1 MSFLH
6 RIQAAN
12 QADLAGS
19 RRFIIDGERL
29 GWINLSMVQALSQY
43 SDVFRVGT
51 QHISLVPSLEAAD
64 VSERTQAV
72 AQVTRDLY
80 REGLVTGWRDEL
92 YAVTSRWGEPAKLC
106 VERAS
111 APCLG
116 ITGFGVHMNGY
127 VRRGTELFLWVA
139 KRAHDKPTYP
149 GELDQLVAGGQPAQ
163 LGLLENLVKE
173 CDEEAGICAELAAR
187 AKPAGM
193 VSYAT
198 SSPLGLR
205 PDVLFVFDLEL
216 PADFTP
222 HNNDGEVE
230 SFELWP
236 VSQVLEVVRDSAKF
250 KYNCALVVID
260 FLIRHGV
267 ISPELHDY
275 GAIVAGLRGR
285 ESFLQKYDHGQ

>member
-1 MSFLH
+1 MSFLD
-6 RIQAAN
+6 RIEAAN

-19 RRFIIDGERL
+19 RRFIIDGEPL
-29 GWINLSMVQALSQY
+29 GWVNLLMVQALSQY

-92 YAVTSRWGEPAKLC
+92 NAVISRWGEPAKLC

-163 LGLLENLVKE
+163 LGLLENLIKE
-173 CDEEAGICAELAAR
+173 CDEEAGISAELAAR

-216 PADFTP
+216 PSDFTP
-222 HNNDGEVE
+222 RNNDGEVE

-236 VSQVLEVVRDSAKF
+236 VSQVLEVVSNSAKF

-260 FLIRHGV
+260 FLIRHGA
-267 ISPELHDY
+267 ISPELNDY

-285 ESFLQKYDHGQ
+285 ESFLQKYDHGR